1 MGFATFMPKFIEYH
15 YRKRASTSGYSG
27 GISKTVS
34 SVIGLL
40 VSGWIMGRWRFGDL
54 KAQHMLDLARAR
66 ELWPNGVLSKRDTL
80 RHFET
85 FRDISRHFET
95 FRDKRFLVL

>member
-1 MGFATFMPKFIEYH
+1 MFFLKGIMGFATFMPKFIEYH

-40 VSGWIMGRWRFGDL
+40 VSGWIMGRWRF
-54 KAQHMLDLARAR
+54 KARTLAKWCVFADI
-66 ELWPNGVLSKRDTL
+66 LAIIGVCSISIFSCPPSHFPNV
-80 RHFET
+80 ET
-85 FRDISRHFET
+85 DSRS
-95 FRDKRFLVL
+95 R

>member
-54 KAQHMLDLARAR
+54 KAQHMLDRARAR
-66 ELWPNGVLSKRDTL
+66 ARA
-80 RHFET
+80 
-85 FRDISRHFET
+85 
-95 FRDKRFLVL
+95 